1 MTVYVA
7 SVAGNYS
14 RRSGF
19 LCAMVMPANPVSGL
33 THSRAGPLL
42 HVDSF
47 AVCRGGDQYI
57 L

>member
-1 MTVYVA
+1 
-7 SVAGNYS
+7 
-14 RRSGF
+14 